1 MPLVRVY
8 IVRHGETEENRNSII
23 QGHLDTRLNADGLE
37 QARRVGKALQAV
49 PFDLAFSSD
58 LTRAAKL
65 QTTRELRE
73 RFLGELQGLTYSA
86 RQKAAGQSSVE
97 PAEKMTARALG
108 WWDETIVKHAA
119 AAGGDSALNV
129 LTVSHGGLIG
139 HLVRGLV
146 ETKRAVV
153 AKGVFIGKCMN
164 TAVAIVE
171 VGRVGP
177 GVVVQYG
184 DITHLLAEGDMD
196 LVQAN
201 ADE

>member
-1 MPLVRVY
+1 
-8 IVRHGETEENRNSII
+8 
-23 QGHLDTRLNADGLE
+23 
-37 QARRVGKALQAV
+37 
-49 PFDLAFSSD
+49 
-58 LTRAAKL
+58 
-65 QTTRELRE
+65 
-73 RFLGELQGLTYSA
+73 
-86 RQKAAGQSSVE
+86 
-97 PAEKMTARALG
+97 MTARALG
-108 WWDETIVKHAA
+108 WWDETIVKRAA
-119 AAGGDSALNV
+119 AVDGDSALNV

-153 AKGVFIGKCMN
+153 ADGVFIGKCMN

-184 DITHLLAEGDMD
+184 NIAHLLAEGDMD